1 MITLFKRL
9 KAMLDAKQ
17 RREIVVLFFL
27 TVVMAVLDTLG
38 IASIMPFISVLYN
51 PEIIETNEYLKW
63 LYEYFGFS
71 SREQFLV
78 FLGVGTFV
86 LLISSVVF
94 RSLTLWAQ
102 LRFTHLG
109 IHNMA
114 CRMIDTYVRQP
125 YAWFLNRHSADL
137 GTRVLSEVS
146 NVFLGVYY
154 PALLIVTNVLVTVC
168 LVLLLLVVDPVLA
181 LGSIVLL
188 GGMYCLVF
196 FATRHFLVRIGEE
209 RVRANHGRYR
219 VLNEVF
225 GGIKDVKS
233 SNLEKKFADR
243 FTEPSSVLARHSIT
257 NGIISELPSFALQGL
272 VFGGVILLLIYL
284 ISAYGSMESAI
295 PVVALYALA
304 GFRLLPALQ
313 GIYRNLSKLK
323 FNTPVMDTL
332 YDDIVN
338 LQETRE
344 AKILPSMD
352 HNHELLSPLSEIS
365 LKNVNYSYPGSDAK
379 ALDGICLEIPA
390 KKSIA
395 LVGSSGSGKTTL
407 VDVMLGL
414 LYPDEGCIQI
424 DDKEVGDENV
434 VNWQKSIGYV
444 SQHIFLSE
452 GSIASNIAFGYDEID
467 YDAVNRAVIAA
478 QLGEFI
484 SDQPDGVNTLIGE
497 KGVRLSGGQRQRIGI
512 ARALYKNPPVLI
524 FDEATSALDNVSEN
538 AVMDAI
544 ENLSGDKTI
553 IMIAHR
559 LTSIRACDMVHYLEA
574 GRIIASGDFD
584 SLYQACP
591 QFKRM
596 VDSGGLSDQG

>member
-1 MITLFKRL
+1 
-9 KAMLDAKQ
+9 MLGARQ
-17 RREIVVLFFL
+17 RREIIILFFL
-27 TVVMAVLDTLG
+27 TLVMAVLDTLG

-51 PEIIETNEYLKW
+51 PEIIETNKYLKW
-63 LYEYFGFS
+63 LYEYLEFS
-71 SREQFLV
+71 NREEYLV
-78 FLGVGTFV
+78 FLGIATFV

-109 IHNMA
+109 IHIMA
-114 CRMIDTYVRQP
+114 CRMIDSYVRQP

-137 GTRVLSEVS
+137 GSRILSEVS

-154 PALLIVTNVLVTVC
+154 PVLMIVTNVLVTVC

-181 LGSIVLL
+181 LGSIILL
-188 GGMYCLVF
+188 GGMYYLVF
-196 FATRHFLVRIGEE
+196 FATRHFLVKIGEE
-209 RVRANHGRYR
+209 RVRANQARYR

-233 SNLEKKFADR
+233 SNLEEKFTDR

-257 NGIISELPSFALQGL
+257 NGIISEMPTFVLQGL
-272 VFGGVILLLIYL
+272 VFGGVILFLIYL
-284 ISAYGSMESAI
+284 ISAYDSMESAI

-313 GIYRNLSKLK
+313 GAYRNLSKLK
-323 FNTPVMDTL
+323 FNTPVMDAL

-344 AKILPSMD
+344 TKIFPSTD
-352 HNHELLSPLSEIS
+352 NNRDLLSPLSEIA
-365 LKNVNYSYPGSDAK
+365 LKNVNYSYPGSDTK
-379 ALDGICLEIPA
+379 ALDSICFEIPA

-407 VDVMLGL
+407 VDVILGL
-414 LYPDEGCIQI
+414 LYPNEGCIRI
-424 DDKEVGDENV
+424 DGKEVDDENI

-478 QLGEFI
+478 QLGEFV
-484 SDQPDGVNTLIGE
+484 SDQPDGVYTLIGE
-497 KGVRLSGGQRQRIGI
+497 NGARLSGGQRQRIGI

-544 ENLSGDKTI
+544 DNLSGEKTI

-574 GRIIASGDFD
+574 GRIVASGDFD
-584 SLYQACP
+584 SLYQTCP
-591 QFKRM
+591 QFKQM
-596 VDSGGLSDQG
+596 VDTGGAIRSGLELTSR